1 MGREQKICSTRRLTQ
16 QQNGY
21 SISSVTVTL
30 GWMCDAEQNTD
41 VIDGFYEGLDREL
54 KRRKRAK
61 TYFE

>member
-1 MGREQKICSTRRLTQ
+1 MGRVQKICSSRRLTQ

-21 SISSVTVTL
+21 SISSVTVTH

-41 VIDGFYEGLDREL
+41 VIDDFYESLDWGL

-61 TYFE
+61 TYFG